1 MATKS
6 DLPNFATYFP
16 PTAEALKTRGGSATI
31 EELEEDVARLMGL
44 SEDVLAVPHKDSSRS
59 QFQYELA
66 WVRTYLKKVGL
77 AENSERGVWSLTE
90 IGEKISPSELLHIPK
105 KVRSSQKTKDK
116 DTELQLAT
124 GISEPDWQE

>member
-1 MATKS
+1 MGRSFANQAPNKES
-6 DLPNFATYFP
+6 HPIHPIQELP
-16 PTAEALKTRGGSATI
+16 GSA
-31 EELEEDVARLMGL
+31 
-44 SEDVLAVPHKDSSRS
+44 
-59 QFQYELA
+59 
-66 WVRTYLKKVGL
+66 
-77 AENSERGVWSLTE
+77 LTE